1 MSCEK
6 FRSLLVIALGLI
18 FVGIAVELQLYET
31 EGDSQ
36 LLHCIG
42 FELGPFVQGRV
53 FESCVQ
59 GSIRKHSKT
68 CLCFSCKEY

>member
-6 FRSLLVIALGLI
+6 FRSLLIIALGLI

-53 FESCVQ
+53 FE
-59 GSIRKHSKT
+59 
-68 CLCFSCKEY
+68 